1 LIEFIFN
8 LWCNNSGFVIID
20 PIFQIGLMR
29 SGRLLAEDSPE
40 NLLRDYNLSSLEDVF
55 LKLCMADC
63 GNEDKT
69 ANRIPTQQQC
79 TGGID
84 NVAFHASKSELDISG
99 TGHLQQMEL
108 NLQLS
113 KTPIA
118 FTNKRSGFN
127 NSNSKARK
135 RPKLICSKSVLP
147 SSNRLNALIQKN
159 FLQMFR
165 NIG

>member
-1 LIEFIFN
+1 
-8 LWCNNSGFVIID
+8 
-20 PIFQIGLMR
+20 MR

-84 NVAFHASKSELDISG
+84 NVAFHPSSSELDISG
-99 TGHLQQMEL
+99 TENSRRLKLENQTSFPNL
-108 NLQLS
+108 NGTRVS
-113 KTPIA
+113 
-118 FTNKRSGFN
+118 
-127 NSNSKARK
+127 K
-135 RPKLICSKSVLP
+135 RPNRICNKSVLP

-159 FLQMFR
+159 CLQMFR
-165 NIG
+165 NIGYYFE